1 MQCLRCQNEIRS
13 SLAGSS
19 IEYHYCK
26 NCRAILDQNAIVL
39 SFDDIDYSYEWDDIT
54 KSEDEDDQLF

>member
-1 MQCLRCQNEIRS
+1 MQFLRCQNTINS

-26 NCRAILDQNAIVL
+26 NCRAILDKNAIVL
-39 SFDDIDYSYEWDDIT
+39 SFDEVDYSYEWDDIT
-54 KSEDEDDQLF
+54 KSEDEDDQ